1 MDYFPLEPLLIQMKN
16 WREACKINQQFGS
29 LYQAYLL
36 DARVA
41 LASFQFK
48 EMEENLDKCET
59 IAEEKE
65 LIKYQELVRK
75 ETKIFLEHKKRISS
89 VLESERPVTTEEQ
102 IKLLQDY
109 IKTALVSSEKRE

>member
-1 MDYFPLEPLLIQMKN
+1 VG
-16 WREACKINQQFGS
+16 FGHGYS
-29 LYQAYLL
+29 TTGSGDPHSYPE
-36 DARVA
+36 
-41 LASFQFK
+41 K
-48 EMEENLDKCET
+48 EDETET